1 MATNKFDLNLKQGV
15 INKLQTLAPKLEKK
29 YLNSAL
35 NVGAKIVQLAAQ
47 ARARAFDD
55 PKTPMMV
62 WKEIVI
68 RTNPTLGRQ
77 NQGVALSVGVL
88 GGAAKQG
95 LKGKNNARKIRAK
108 GKTYITPGNVY
119 YWRFLEFGTSKMKA
133 QPFMR
138 PALES
143 NVESASSA
151 TTDQLS
157 KAIDDIVKD

>member
-15 INKLQTLAPKLEKK
+15 ISTLLTLAPTLEKK

-35 NVGAKIVQLAAQ
+35 NVGAKIVQSAAQ
-47 ARARAFDD
+47 TRARAFDN

-68 RTNPTLGRQ
+68 RTNASLGKQ

-88 GGAAKQG
+88 GGAAVQG
-95 LKGKNNARKIRAK
+95 LKSNNKKRLRTK
-108 GKTYITPGNVY
+108 GKTFVAPVNVY

-138 PALES
+138 PALQ
-143 NVESASSA
+143 NNIDPASDAITSS
-151 TTDQLS
+151 LS
-157 KAIDDIVKD
+157 TAIDTIIKG